1 LRPDRAFFP
10 VAATD
15 GWQSPRHAIKD
26 AREANG
32 ATEISQEAAVR
43 RTIHD
48 ITLTFTPDI
57 PRFPNTPLPTLE
69 RLRSMDDGAVNNL
82 SRLDTHVHFGTH
94 VDAPNHFVAD
104 GYGMDVVPLETLL
117 GPCVVVEFPDLAEI
131 GPEHLEAKAIPAGTL
146 RLLLKT
152 ANSELWNDYAQGF
165 RTDFVALTP
174 AAAEWVIARGIRL
187 IGIDYLSIE
196 RFQEPGRVTH
206 RSLLGAEVVLV
217 EGLDLRG
224 IKAGRYELICMP
236 LKLRGCDGAPARVA
250 LIES

>member
-1 LRPDRAFFP
+1 M
-10 VAATD
+10 
-15 GWQSPRHAIKD
+15 S
-26 AREANG
+26 
-32 ATEISQEAAVR
+32 

-57 PRFPNTPLPTLE
+57 PGFPNTPVPTLE

-94 VDAPNHFVAD
+94 VDAPRHFVAD
-104 GYGMDVVPLETLL
+104 GYGMEAVPLDTLL
-117 GPCVVVEFPDLAEI
+117 GPCLVVDFPDLAEI
-131 GPEHLEAKAIPAGTL
+131 GPGDLEAKAIPPGTR

-152 ANSELWNDYAQGF
+152 SNSDLWNDYAQGF
-165 RTDFVALTP
+165 RPDFVALTP

-206 RSLLGAEVVLV
+206 RSLLGAEVAIV

-224 IKAGRYELICMP
+224 IAAGPYELVCMP
-236 LKLRGCDGAPARVA
+236 LKLKGCDGAPARVA
-250 LIES
+250 LIEP